1 MTFFFDSVELNSNKY
16 DTSDPP
22 GHFRLNSKVIK
33 GGSDASGSKRVF
45 KT

>member
-1 MTFFFDSVELNSNKY
+1 MVPNY

-33 GGSDASGSKRVF
+33 GDSETQGSKGRDLSTF
-45 KT
+45 NIQK